1 MFVIIHALHLHSP
14 FALTAGCLPGAL
26 VAKPFKVGE
35 KDCDFEEEEE
45 KVDTDT
51 EAGALMSNTG
61 SDLSGLFSA
70 SK

>member
-45 KVDTDT
+45 EKVDTD
-51 EAGALMSNTG
+51 AGALMSNTG